1 MIVKV
6 DGEELAV
13 AEGLTFAELLKQVQS
28 RLDQR
33 VLVELRVDG
42 QVVSQ
47 SMLDEIQDEPARG
60 EIELFSLDAHDL
72 VAELT
77 KQALRYLNQ
86 LEAHQPSPEE
96 FPQVVEGFI
105 WLNRALALIPLGIG
119 FPELGART
127 RRLIQENEELLEWLQ
142 EAAEEFARVGDGAEP
157 EELEQLRSRLAEE
170 ISSYRSIFQE
180 IRERL

>member
-1 MIVKV
+1 MLVKV
-6 DGEELAV
+6 DGKELAV

-28 RLDQR
+28 QLDQR
-33 VLVELRVDG
+33 VLVELRIDG

-47 SMLDEIQDEPARG
+47 SMLDEIQDEPAQG

-77 KQALRYLNQ
+77 KQALRYLKG

-96 FPQVVEGFI
+96 FPQVAEGFV
-105 WLNRALALIPLGIG
+105 WLNRALALIPLGLG

-127 RRLIQENEELLEWLQ
+127 KRLIQGNEEFLEWLR
-142 EAAEEFARVGDGAEP
+142 EVGEELAKVGDGAEP
-157 EELEQLRSRLAEE
+157 GELKRIWSRLAEE
-170 ISSYRSIFQE
+170 ISSYRSIFRE
-180 IRERL
+180 IQERL